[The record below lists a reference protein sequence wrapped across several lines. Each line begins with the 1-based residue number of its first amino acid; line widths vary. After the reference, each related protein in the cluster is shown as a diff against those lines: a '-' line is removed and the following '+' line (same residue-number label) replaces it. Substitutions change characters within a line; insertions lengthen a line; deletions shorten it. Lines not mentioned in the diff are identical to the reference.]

1 MNHDLM
7 AVYAASEIVELL
19 TLCQELQSE
28 KDGRER
34 PAPGAYSRDEDAFAE
49 RIRSACGHALLLR
62 RLLPVTTTLS
72 AIGAEM
78 ERRGEISVL
87 PGEDYAQKALAR
99 LTVQYSPPGAINN
112 DTGNTR
118 PGRFI
123 FGRAAAGGHRLP
135 GRAGPATDGA
145 RSGRAA

>member
-62 RLLPVTTTLS
+62 RLLFCCPLLGCLNLCDHFILCLNLCLICFCNS
-72 AIGAEM
+72 LCICQII
-78 ERRGEISVL
+78 RNIIQF
-87 PGEDYAQKALAR
+87 PFFCR
-99 LTVQYSPPGAINN
+99 L
-112 DTGNTR
+112 
-118 PGRFI
+118 
-123 FGRAAAGGHRLP
+123 
-135 GRAGPATDGA
+135 
-145 RSGRAA
+145 

>member
-19 TLCQELQSE
+19 TLCRELQSE

-78 ERRGEISVL
+78 ERREKSVCSR
-87 PGEDYAQKALAR
+87 AR
-99 LTVQYSPPGAINN
+99 ITRRRPRHDLQCNTSPPGQ
-112 DTGNTR
+112 
-118 PGRFI
+118 
-123 FGRAAAGGHRLP
+123 
-135 GRAGPATDGA
+135 
-145 RSGRAA
+145 